1 MQEVI
6 PQPVIEKFSK
16 FTSLNEL
23 IVSGMYELNGTEAYD
38 SIIDLAISL
47 IEVNNT
53 LTGVDLS
60 SNIFSATE
68 TTRVLKAL
76 LDSTSIDS
84 LKELHLIG
92 SANFAEEES

>member
-6 PQPVIEKFSK
+6 TQPVIEKFSK

-23 IVSGMYELNGTEAYD
+23 IVSQMCHLKGTEAYD

-53 LTGVDLS
+53 LTVVMLS
-60 SNIFSATE
+60 HNKFSATK
-68 TTRVLKAL
+68 TTRLLKAL
-76 LDSTSIDS
+76 LDSPSIDS
-84 LKELHLIG
+84 LEELNLSDG
-92 SANFAEEES
+92 SGNFAE